1 MLFQIPHYTVCL
13 QFHSIDWI
21 FDMHNVLSIFKSDI
35 THLHRSF
42 WAIVVVVFMLVL
54 PAMYAWV
61 NIYANWDPYGNTGG
75 VKIAVVSNDR
85 DYVADDGT
93 VKNVGDDVI
102 ESLKSKTSI
111 GWQFLDSADE
121 ALNGVYDGT
130 YYAAIIIDKNF
141 TYNMYNFLTTDMT
154 QPTIRYYVN
163 SKTNAIATKITDTA
177 ASTIKATVN
186 ENYLKVIIETIFS
199 KLNGLYQNIE
209 SDDPISSLE
218 DVLNSVNNNLAN
230 YSSTLAAFTQAG
242 NMLQNDLAGMNKTI
256 DYAIYTINNSR
267 DHLANQ
273 VQDVESA
280 QGELAAVNN
289 EVNTSLTNISNLLQK
304 AINQI
309 DGKDI
314 SSTTTVTATM
324 EELEKQYSELIT
336 YLETRGGETSNSTAD
351 ALSALKQNAAQMEAL
366 RKSLGLNNNFTADD
380 QAYLQATE
388 TKQALTGLQSDFQ
401 NAIVPDLYKSY
412 VDSSANS
419 VLEANAS
426 SEATLQSMS
435 EFMLQDVSAKL
446 DSIEANANTA
456 ATATD
461 PAVAAAAEAQ
471 MREDAASASG
481 ELQALGAA
489 YAAISKQVP
498 SVDTAKLQAATS
510 TAASQISSIASNI
523 TFPDIKT
530 MLEANKLAVDSTREA
545 LTQDVYPAL
554 NTALDNVKSTMG
566 DMSSVLMN
574 LGDVLTNTKPV
585 ISAMGSAVNSLNN
598 AFASMQKVMDS
609 VSKQITDVLKAID
622 DMKNDEKIQTLLD
635 FFGLDPDS
643 IGSFLAQPVE
653 TVTEPVY
660 PVENYGSGMTPF
672 YSTLAIWVGSVILCA
687 VLSTA
692 ADPAGLIRPKAWQL
706 YFGRY
711 LTFLFYALLQS
722 AVIILGDMYL
732 LGCQCLHPWLFIL
745 SGFVTAFAFSTLI
758 YSLTMSFGDVG
769 KAIVVIIMIIQIAG
783 SSGSFPIELL
793 PTFFQK
799 VYIFFPFP
807 YAINA
812 MRECIAGMYKLYYWH
827 CLLDLQVFV
836 AAGLFIGLVI
846 RKPFIGL
853 TEYIEEKAK
862 DTQVM

>member
-1 MLFQIPHYTVCL
+1 
-13 QFHSIDWI
+13 
-21 FDMHNVLSIFKSDI
+21 MHNILSIFKSDI

-154 QPTIRYYVN
+154 QPTIKYYVN

-177 ASTIKATVN
+177 ASTIKSTVN

-218 DVLNSVNNNLAN
+218 DVLNNVNNNLAN

-304 AINQI
+304 AIDQM

-314 SSTTTVTATM
+314 SSTTTAAATM
-324 EELEKQYSELIT
+324 EELEKQYNELIT
-336 YLETRGGETSNSTAD
+336 YLETRGGETTNSTAD

-401 NAIVPDLYKSY
+401 NTIVPDLYKSY
-412 VDSSANS
+412 VDSSADS

-456 ATATD
+456 ASATD

-489 YAAISKQVP
+489 YASISKQVP

-609 VSKQITDVLKAID
+609 VSQQITDVLKTID

-687 VLSTA
+687 VFSTA

-711 LTFLFYALLQS
+711 FTFLFYALLQS